1 MNMIKTKQLF
11 SICVEAVFS
20 APTNGDCKLNS
31 NKIEWISTGYK
42 EDRRKD
48 YSITRVKPDRIVNE
62 RCTGD
67 TVNITKKGDCIMCSL
82 EEKSQNFFTL
92 IELLVVIAII
102 AILASMMLP
111 ALNKAREKAK
121 RISCVSNLKQQYLG
135 LAMYANDFNGCL
147 PGNPRNPHISSR
159 FAHNDAITSSYLFYA
174 NRYMNIP
181 TKAVGTD
188 DDRTGSLSDA
198 LVCPGNRLG
207 PWIGDRWKGH
217 VLYTVYMGQANSS
230 AISVDDKPK
239 YSFPKIAKMGK
250 TGPLGRKMLVAD
262 VVAEE
267 GSNPAQVVNW
277 TRRFSHQGEGGNV
290 LAGDGSAE
298 WCRLPYWVKLFSGE
312 GTMLPVRKYYVYR
325 GSTGW
330 NAKFYW
336 QQPDPSSGY
345 VSKESFEGPDLFY

>member
-11 SICVEAVFS
+11 SIFVEAVYS
-20 APTNGDCKLNS
+20 APTNGDCKLNG

-48 YSITRVKPDRIVNE
+48 YSITRVKPDGIVNE

-147 PGNPRNPHISSR
+147 P
-159 FAHNDAITSSYLFYA
+159 
-174 NRYMNIP
+174 
-181 TKAVGTD
+181 
-188 DDRTGSLSDA
+188 
-198 LVCPGNRLG
+198 
-207 PWIGDRWKGH
+207 
-217 VLYTVYMGQANSS
+217 
-230 AISVDDKPK
+230 
-239 YSFPKIAKMGK
+239 SF
-250 TGPLGRKMLVAD
+250 
-262 VVAEE
+262 
-267 GSNPAQVVNW
+267 Q
-277 TRRFSHQGEGGNV
+277 
-290 LAGDGSAE
+290 
-298 WCRLPYWVKLFSGE
+298 
-312 GTMLPVRKYYVYR
+312 
-325 GSTGW
+325 
-330 NAKFYW
+330 
-336 QQPDPSSGY
+336 
-345 VSKESFEGPDLFY
+345 